1 MPLSKVFVGG
11 VTFQGF
17 PFLSVFF
24 PSLFLCFFHTFLFL
38 LFCSPLSSRETLV
51 LGLQSGY
58 YWGKKKKKKSRGLS
72 TLLQMSPGLNNTQK
86 LYTTQRNVHWWRH
99 RVSERVSAAERLQR
113 KQEKDGKDGAKGK
126 KNSLPLRAGR
136 GEKSGSVSEKKQR
149 INRMNSTE
157 AFIIGNCK

>member
-1 MPLSKVFVGG
+1 M
-11 VTFQGF
+11 
-17 PFLSVFF
+17 
-24 PSLFLCFFHTFLFL
+24 
-38 LFCSPLSSRETLV
+38 
-51 LGLQSGY
+51 
-58 YWGKKKKKKSRGLS
+58 
-72 TLLQMSPGLNNTQK
+72 
-86 LYTTQRNVHWWRH
+86 
-99 RVSERVSAAERLQR
+99 SERVSAAERLQR